1 MHTLTQVW
9 KQLEGRLIEETFPLL
24 QQLGGSEHDAVF
36 LTERVSKGTQGTQ
49 RVAIKLL
56 SAEGCFA
63 GKQAEDAQLSR
74 WSDVAKLSHP
84 HLLRM
89 FESGRCHID
98 GVRFLYVVTE
108 YAEENL
114 AQILPQRALSLDE
127 VNELV
132 PPTAEALSFLHR
144 AGYVHSRIKPANIM
158 AVENQLKISTDCLRK
173 TGERDAREL
182 SAYDAPEIASEG
194 FSAAGDVWSIGVMLV
209 AVLTQ
214 REPDTNRTE
223 AGQIRIDDSI
233 PQPFREIAQQCLRID
248 PRRRATITEIIG
260 AFQAEAPPAQ
270 RQGKLNADAVNGN
283 ATTRI
288 GERESLQATKRPL
301 LRGFVAALFLS
312 AIVIAALVFAVW
324 LGRKFVAQRRA
335 IPLTPSPSTEAP
347 NVAANLPA
355 TQSPAEAPAVA
366 PSIEKTSSTG
376 TVQGKVRKQVVPEVS
391 LAARN
396 TIHGRVKVSVQ
407 VSVDPSGNVSR
418 AQFSSPG
425 PSKYFAKQALE
436 AARNWKFS
444 PPQVH
449 GQATESEWLLRF
461 EFRRAETRVVSSEI
475 KH

>member
-132 PPTAEALSFLHR
+132 PPTAEALAFLHR
-144 AGYVHSRIKPANIM
+144 AGYVHSRIKPAKIM

-173 TGERDAREL
+173 TGERDEREL

-233 PQPFREIAQQCLRID
+233 PEPFREIAQQCLRID

-260 AFQAEAPPAQ
+260 AFQAEASPAQ

-335 IPLTPSPSTEAP
+335 IPLTPSPSTRRSTRGRTVDRE
-347 NVAANLPA
+347 NVVHRNSAR
-355 TQSPAEAPAVA
+355 QSAEASRTRSF
-366 PSIEKTSSTG
+366 PSRTKYDPWAGKGKRSSFSRPLG
-376 TVQGKVRKQVVPEVS
+376 QC
-391 LAARN
+391 
-396 TIHGRVKVSVQ
+396 
-407 VSVDPSGNVSR
+407 VSR
-418 AQFSSPG
+418 AVFFSGTEQVFCETSAGGGAQLEIQPA
-425 PSKYFAKQALE
+425 PSAWPSDRE
-436 AARNWKFS
+436 
-444 PPQVH
+444 
-449 GQATESEWLLRF
+449 
-461 EFRRAETRVVSSEI
+461 
-475 KH
+475 